1 MKLSELALKE
11 KCPTSLVLRFACKAS
26 AYHFSF
32 TQVLTDLF
40 FTEFFIFLHCRFGNS
55 KILLGFFCKA
65 LNVYGKEKAICENQK
80 FFLRNLFKLHFFDY
94 KKGMCKKKLFFQQTN
109 FLKDKKMNN
118 EQIEPQTNRNYKD
131 SVFVDL
137 FAHDETAKENFISLY
152 NALHG
157 TNLDAKTTEVQ
168 PVMLE
173 QVLYMKFYNDIAML
187 VDGKIVVLVE
197 HQSTI
202 NENMPF
208 RMLEYIA
215 RIYEKITDPK
225 KKFGKSLMK
234 LPMPEFY
241 VFYNGKE
248 DFPSETV
255 MKLSDAFMDL
265 NEELFVDSE
274 FKNRIA
280 NKNFPLEI
288 SVKVININVDKE
300 NPILQHCKVL
310 NEYSEFIE
318 QVKFNIDHKIPDPF
332 TKAIKQSSK
341 NGFLT
346 DYLQRKST
354 EVQNML
360 LMEYDYATDIE
371 VQREEAF
378 EKGEYQAK
386 LETAKNMLLYGDSVE
401 KISKVTGLPLE
412 TIQSLK

>member
-1 MKLSELALKE
+1 
-11 KCPTSLVLRFACKAS
+11 
-26 AYHFSF
+26 
-32 TQVLTDLF
+32 
-40 FTEFFIFLHCRFGNS
+40 
-55 KILLGFFCKA
+55 
-65 LNVYGKEKAICENQK
+65 
-80 FFLRNLFKLHFFDY
+80 
-94 KKGMCKKKLFFQQTN
+94 
-109 FLKDKKMNN
+109 MNN

-225 KKFGKSLMK
+225 KKFGKSLIK

-241 VFYNGKE
+241 VFYNGKD

-265 NEELFVDSE
+265 DDNLLEDCDL
-274 FKNRIA
+274 KNHI
-280 NKNFPLEI
+280 NNQIFPLEI

-300 NPILQHCKVL
+300 NPILQHCKIL

-332 TKAIKQSSK
+332 TNAIKQSSK
-341 NGFLT
+341 NGFLS

-378 EKGEYQAK
+378 EKGLSQGEHRKAI
-386 LETAKNMLLYGDSVE
+386 ETAKNFLDMG
-401 KISKVTGLPLE
+401 ISIEQIAQGTGLSIE
-412 TIQSLK
+412 EIKSHD

>member
-1 MKLSELALKE
+1 
-11 KCPTSLVLRFACKAS
+11 
-26 AYHFSF
+26 
-32 TQVLTDLF
+32 
-40 FTEFFIFLHCRFGNS
+40 
-55 KILLGFFCKA
+55 
-65 LNVYGKEKAICENQK
+65 
-80 FFLRNLFKLHFFDY
+80 
-94 KKGMCKKKLFFQQTN
+94 
-109 FLKDKKMNN
+109 MNI

-137 FAHDETAKENFISLY
+137 FAHDITAKENFISLY

-157 TNLDAKTTEVQ
+157 TKLDAKTTEVQ

-187 VDGKIVVLVE
+187 VDGKIVVMIE

-241 VFYNGKE
+241 VFYNGKD

-255 MKLSDAFMDL
+255 MKLSDAFMELNDNLLSDCDL
-265 NEELFVDSE
+265 
-274 FKNRIA
+274 KNHI
-280 NKNFPLEI
+280 KNQIFPLEI

-318 QVKFNIDHKIPDPF
+318 QVKFNIEYEIPDPF

-378 EKGEYQAK
+378 EKGISQGEHRKAI
-386 LETAKNMLLYGDSVE
+386 ETAKNMLKDKLDIETIIKY
-401 KISKVTGLPLE
+401 TGLSIEAINNLVN
-412 TIQSLK
+412 TNI

>member
-1 MKLSELALKE
+1 MDNIQKE
-11 KCPTSLVLRFACKAS
+11 T
-26 AYHFSF
+26 
-32 TQVLTDLF
+32 
-40 FTEFFIFLHCRFGNS
+40 
-55 KILLGFFCKA
+55 
-65 LNVYGKEKAICENQK
+65 
-80 FFLRNLFKLHFFDY
+80 
-94 KKGMCKKKLFFQQTN
+94 
-109 FLKDKKMNN
+109 
-118 EQIEPQTNRNYKD
+118 QTNRNYKD

-137 FAHDETAKENFISLY
+137 FAHDKTAKENFISLY

-225 KKFGKSLMK
+225 KKFGKTQIK

-241 VFYNGKE
+241 VFYNGTA
-248 DFPSETV
+248 DFPSESV
-255 MKLSDAFMDL
+255 MKLSDAFMNLDENL
-265 NEELFVDSE
+265 PGNSELKGKFE
-274 FKNRIA
+274 NP
-280 NKNFPLEI
+280 NFPLEI

-300 NPILQHCKVL
+300 NPILQRCKVL
-310 NEYSEFIE
+310 KEYSEFIE
-318 QVKFNIDHKIPDPF
+318 QVRFNIECKIPDPF
-332 TKAIKQSSK
+332 TNAIKQSSK
-341 NGFLT
+341 NGFLS

-378 EKGEYQAK
+378 EKGVSQGIQQGISQGIQQGISQGIQQGEHLKAI
-386 LETAKNMLLYGDSVE
+386 ETAKKLLSASLGSFE
-401 KISKVTGLPLE
+401 QIAQVTGLSLE
-412 TIQSLK
+412 TIKDLADNL